1 MENEVPMSQPPLP
14 QPELDTPEVAPPA
27 YPDIEAMKAKARE
40 LAIQQFLASKGATA
54 QVPPPAPQP
63 QQPPQPIPVAREV
76 QREFPQPVPPKIIYL
91 RRNLTV
97 AELIVVFAI
106 SCGLVW
112 GIPTLWQFGASKL
125 PQIEIKVK

>member
-1 MENEVPMSQPPLP
+1 MENEIPMSQPPISQAEFQKTEVP
-14 QPELDTPEVAPPA
+14 VPTPIDV
-27 YPDIEAMKAKARE
+27 EAMKAQARE
-40 LAIQQFLASKGATA
+40 LAIQQFLASKATG
-54 QVPPPAPQP
+54 APQ
-63 QQPPQPIPVAREV
+63 QAMQPPLPRIV
-76 QREFPQPVPPKIIYL
+76 YL

-112 GIPTLWQFGASKL
+112 GIPTLWQFAASRL

>member
-1 MENEVPMSQPPLP
+1 MENEIPMSQPPIP
-14 QPELDTPEVAPPA
+14 QAEPQRPEVPAPSPI
-27 YPDIEAMKAKARE
+27 DIEAMKAQARE
-40 LAIQQFLASKGATA
+40 MAIQQFLASKAAG
-54 QVPPPAPQP
+54 VP
-63 QQPPQPIPVAREV
+63 QQIQAPSAPR
-76 QREFPQPVPPKIIYL
+76 IIYL